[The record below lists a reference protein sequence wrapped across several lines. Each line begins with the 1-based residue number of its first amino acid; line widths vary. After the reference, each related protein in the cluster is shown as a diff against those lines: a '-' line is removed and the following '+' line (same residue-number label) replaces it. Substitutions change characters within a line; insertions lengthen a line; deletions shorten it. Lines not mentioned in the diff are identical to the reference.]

1 MAASGSFRRLNHIQT
16 PAVTGPWSL
25 VWFQFRGY
33 KEFSHLCANIVAKF
47 NEEMESFEHML
58 ASPVYF

>member
-1 MAASGSFRRLNHIQT
+1 MAALGSSRRLNRVQT
-16 PAVTGPWSL
+16 SANRPVWSL
-25 VWFQFRGY
+25 AWLQFHGY
-33 KEFSHLCANIVAKF
+33 KEFSHPCANIVAKF